1 MEMEALRVGDIL
13 LFEAGDN
20 LLSKAIALLTGSS
33 VSHAALLYAS
43 DEIVGMGL
51 HGVSAFR
58 FSADPPGAPNE
69 DVYLIHVRR
78 MSGDLNPAPVIGAAQ
93 VYLDQKLV
101 YDMPLLVLLG
111 GLLVYRKLRFTSA
124 TWPFVKPILRGAVA
138 ALDNLLNERQGR
150 PAQICSQFVQQCYLD
165 AGYTIRFQNG
175 ILQGEQGLR
184 IADFLEDAPIEA
196 LQFADGSQEDV
207 MLDDALWT
215 RFNQAL
221 SLQTEDD
228 ICLFEPPQDALPAA
242 KAFADRAERLSLET
256 ATPLEAMFVTPADLL
271 CHASNL
277 MEVGSVRI
285 RRYE

>member
-13 LFEAGDN
+13 LFEAGDH
-20 LLSKAIALLTGSS
+20 LLSKAIALLTESS
-33 VSHAALLYAS
+33 VSHAALLYTQ

-58 FSADPPGAPNE
+58 FSVDPSGAPNE
-69 DVYLIHVRR
+69 DADLIHVRR
-78 MSGDLNPAPVIGAAQ
+78 MNGEPDPAPIIGAAQ

-138 ALDNLLNERQGR
+138 ALDNWLNERQGR
-150 PAQICSQFVQQCYLD
+150 PAQVCSQFVQQCYLD
-165 AGYTIRFQNG
+165 AGYPIRFQNG
-175 ILQGEQGLR
+175 ILQGEQGLC
-184 IADFLEDAPIEA
+184 IVDLLQDEPTEA
-196 LQFADGSQEDV
+196 SQLTDGSQEDV
-207 MLDDALWT
+207 MLDDAFWT

-228 ICLFEPPQDALPAA
+228 ICLFEPPQDALHAA

-256 ATPLEAMFVTPADLL
+256 ATPLKAMFVTPADLL
-271 CHASNL
+271 SHASNL
-277 MEVGSVRI
+277 YDIGSAWI
-285 RRYE
+285 RRN